1 MFLIVNREGECWQP
15 SDQIHPNIVN
25 GSFANENDWQ
35 TSAATNDIFHWNTV
49 RVALIQPNHVKL
61 LLYFAHYFGST
72 WIPTCMRQ
80 RRWMHCCTCKAEP
93 AEIGC
98 KREKF
103 GVFEMEIYFNLDP
116 LSPFE
121 SVGFTNEQTKLMWL
135 WTWRANDSTIKSFHS
150 RQFYLLRSLI
160 VLCASHR
167 IQHSKGCCRLWKQSE
182 CERCSSSHSIN
193 KLRKDGVRRSR
204 AAWIYHLM
212 GDKPSRKSL
221 LTHFAISLSLSLPV
235 MCWTGFNRMNI
246 RKSEAY
252 MFDLWAAAWHTTQYF
267 NIEFLLFCSIFAIV
281 ACLPAK

>member
-1 MFLIVNREGECWQP
+1 
-15 SDQIHPNIVN
+15 
-25 GSFANENDWQ
+25 
-35 TSAATNDIFHWNTV
+35 
-49 RVALIQPNHVKL
+49 
-61 LLYFAHYFGST
+61 
-72 WIPTCMRQ
+72 MRQ

-221 LTHFAISLSLSLPV
+221 LTHFAISLSLSPCRLCAELDSIEWTSGKAKLTCLISGRRPDTRLNILILNFYYFVLFLP
-235 MCWTGFNRMNI
+235 
-246 RKSEAY
+246 S
-252 MFDLWAAAWHTTQYF
+252 
-267 NIEFLLFCSIFAIV
+267 LLAFQPNNSVAVVSRYYLPIQQSVSSQIFVYKIARQ
-281 ACLPAK
+281 C